1 MRNNKKPFD
10 ADDLFADTRMSFG
23 DHIEELRTH
32 LWRAIMGF
40 LVCLVCSFYP
50 IGEHVLRF
58 IAAPV
63 EAELKHFHAARAKK
77 IEQRLRTGE
86 DAGLAAINEPR
97 EIVIGLKGEDGN
109 FHPTPIQIR
118 PLDFALQTQEAVRLF
133 ARPETLATMSVT
145 EAFVVYVKVSIV
157 CALVIGSPWIFWQ
170 LWSFVAAG
178 LYPHEKKYVHYYLPF
193 SLGLFLAGVA
203 VCEFVVIPQ
212 AIRALLVFNEWL
224 GLEPDL
230 RLNEWLSFAI
240 LMPLVFGL
248 SFQTPLVMLFL
259 AKIGIF
265 TSESFRRKRR
275 MAWFIMTIVAAVV
288 VPSSDVFSVLGML
301 LPMCGLYELGILLA
315 RWSERSDAGDHDL
328 DVPERGEMIEV

>member
-1 MRNNKKPFD
+1 MRKNKKPID

-32 LWRAIMGF
+32 LWRAIVGF
-40 LVCLVCSFYP
+40 LICLVLSFF
-50 IGEHVLRF
+50 IGQPVLRF
-58 IAAPV
+58 IASPV
-63 EAELKHFHAARAKK
+63 ETELKYFHAARAKK
-77 IEQRLRTGE
+77 IEYRLRSGADRVLSE
-86 DAGLAAINEPR
+86 MNESR
-97 EIVIGLKGEDGN
+97 EIEIGMRGADGS
-109 FHPTPIQIR
+109 FHPTTIQIR

-145 EAFVVYVKVSIV
+145 EAFMVYVKVCVV
-157 CALVIGSPWIFWQ
+157 CGLVIGSPWIFLQ
-170 LWSFVAAG
+170 LWFFVAAG
-178 LYPHEKKYVHYYLPF
+178 LYPHEKRYVYYYMPF
-193 SLGLFLAGVA
+193 SLFLFLAGVA
-203 VCEFVVIPQ
+203 VCEFIVIPQ
-212 AIRALLVFNEWL
+212 AIHVLLEFNEWI

-265 TSESFRRKRR
+265 SSESFRKKRR
-275 MAWFIMTIVAAVV
+275 MAWFIMTIVAAVI
-288 VPSSDVFSVLGML
+288 VPSSDVFSVLAML
-301 LPMCGLYELGILLA
+301 LPMCGLYELGIYLA
-315 RWSERSDAGDHDL
+315 RWSERSDAGDRDL